1 MVNISKKIEKYEDTK
16 ILLQIHD
23 EIVVESSDDSVE
35 QIKDIVEIE
44 MKNAAKLKVP
54 LFVNT
59 KVTTTLANFNN

>member
-1 MVNISKKIEKYEDTK
+1 MVNISKKIEKYENTK

-23 EIVVESSDDSVE
+23 EIVVESSDESVE
-35 QIKDIVEIE
+35 KIKDTVEIE

-59 KVTTTLANFNN
+59 KVATTLANFNN